1 MLYFELV
8 CCVCW
13 LVGISSQL
21 RQSESVSSKHY
32 DFSVIDNSG
41 TGLCSYRIRGIDG
54 SYVKHLTVES
64 YMVIY
69 ATNSYTYHY

>member
-13 LVGISSQL
+13 LLGISSQL
-21 RQSESVSSKHY
+21 RHSESVLSKHY

-41 TGLCSYRIRGIDG
+41 TGLCSYRIRGVDG
-54 SYVKHLTVES
+54 SCAQHLTAVES
-64 YMVIY
+64 YMVICR
-69 ATNSYTYHY
+69 